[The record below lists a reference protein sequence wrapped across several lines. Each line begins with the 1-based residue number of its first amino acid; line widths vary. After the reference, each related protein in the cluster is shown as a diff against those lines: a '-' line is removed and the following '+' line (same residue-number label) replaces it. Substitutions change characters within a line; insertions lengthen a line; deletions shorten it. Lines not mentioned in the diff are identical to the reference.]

1 MSFLDEFNANMVIVE
16 AISIIQNVQILVR
29 TTRGVA
35 EM

>member
-1 MSFLDEFNANMVIVE
+1 MSFLDEFNDNMVIVE

-35 EM
+35 KM